1 MHFICWDVL
10 VLMFLEGKPLPSVSQ
25 RAKQILVVGTTLHF
39 CISMHKKVQLAICY
53 FTFYW
58 NTCLNLTLGYLHLR
72 TVTSRNMV
80 GLDYKGGDSTHFFFL
95 SVSDGRD

>member
-39 CISMHKKVQLAICY
+39 CCSLQY
-53 FTFYW
+53 
-58 NTCLNLTLGYLHLR
+58 
-72 TVTSRNMV
+72 VTSLSIGTHVFKSHFGILSLTDSYQQKHGRF
-80 GLDYKGGDSTHFFFL
+80 GL
-95 SVSDGRD
+95 